1 LVIQGLFTFRQSI
14 AGLKGTDFYLGQIKF
29 LRVERPY
36 TIVFTC
42 LHHHHMFQHV
52 GTNGCLDAS
61 MAHGRNPFIML
72 NNMKY
77 IEARRFHPVLFC
89 FICKLNF
96 KNEHLLNDSDECT
109 FEVFC
114 PYPPYK
120 KKTVLSQVRICL
132 SPSHEK
138 WPSLHKRCAMC
149 WNEWKI
155 IFQIFPIFS
164 FWVIVVRDVTIRLQ
178 KIFVHKWPNL

>member
-1 LVIQGLFTFRQSI
+1 MPRDAVSRT
-14 AGLKGTDFYLGQIKF
+14 AHVGT
-29 LRVERPY
+29 
-36 TIVFTC
+36 
-42 LHHHHMFQHV
+42 V

-77 IEARRFHPVLFC
+77 IEARRFHHVLFC

-96 KNEHLLNDSDECT
+96 KNEHLLNDSGECT
-109 FEVFC
+109 FSDFC

-120 KKTVLSQVRICL
+120 KKTALSQVRICL

-138 WPSLHKRCAMC
+138 WPSLHKRCVMC

-155 IFQIFPIFS
+155 MYRIFPIFN
-164 FWVIVVRDVTIRLQ
+164 FWVIVARELTIRLQ
-178 KIFVHKWPNL
+178 KKLFKSGQIFRKDEDWSDNDFLVRELFLHDS